1 MKIKMY
7 SKGQIEKTIDFDGNY
22 NLDRWNGHSWCFKNE
37 AWRHASI
44 QKIDDE
50 FVIIFGDDTE
60 GHQTYAEKITRKQAK
75 KMIMEY
81 KPELFEE
88 NEFKE
93 LYGDRQK

>member
-1 MKIKMY
+1 MERTQLVLQKRSMETCKY
-7 SKGQIEKTIDFDGNY
+7 S
-22 NLDRWNGHSWCFKNE
+22 
-37 AWRHASI
+37 
-44 QKIDDE
+44 KIDDE
-50 FVIIFGDDTE
+50 FIIIFGDDTE

-93 LYGDRQK
+93 L